1 MNEILTP
8 EEISEDD
15 VEIMA
20 EREHLRRKN
29 GGFADIASFQ
39 TVVCLLTALGIL
51 ILLRFLPETA
61 GELIERICSLS
72 KDKTDIFPNP
82 LIYLAK

>member
-1 MNEILTP
+1 MNEIIIP

-15 VEIMA
+15 IEVMA
-20 EREHLRRKN
+20 ESERVRRKN

-39 TVVCLLTALGIL
+39 TVVCLIAAIGIL
-51 ILLRFLPETA
+51 ILLRFSPEIA
-61 GELIERICSLS
+61 GELLNKLGSLS
-72 KDKTDIFPNP
+72 KEKTDIFPNP

>member
-8 EEISEDD
+8 EETSEDD

-20 EREHLRRKN
+20 ERERIRRKN

-39 TVVCLLTALGIL
+39 TVICLLTALGIL
-51 ILLRFLPETA
+51 IMLRFIPETA
-61 GELIERICSLS
+61 GELIERISSLC

-82 LIYLAK
+82 LIYFAK

>member
-8 EEISEDD
+8 EEVSEDD

-20 EREHLRRKN
+20 ERERMRRKN

-39 TVVCLLTALGIL
+39 TVICLLTALGIL
-51 ILLRFLPETA
+51 ILLRFSPDIA
-61 GELIERICSLS
+61 RELLERLSSLS

-82 LIYLAK
+82 LIYLGK